1 MPKLTLTAAGRA
13 QQTLRSIRLELGL
26 NLREASERIGCSISA
41 LSKVER
47 SLRSFSFYYA
57 VAVSKAYHIP
67 LDSLALLLYPQSG
80 DESWTPK
87 RKWKSEPR
95 PAVETKRRARSAE
108 KGTLLVSAPDGSKT
122 LPRLALSPSVQWFQ
136 KYGHEPHCN
145 KMFTAIIGTAEDFCD
160 CCASVGAHPNA

>member
-95 PAVETKRRARSAE
+95 QVPGTKSRAPFVATGTALASALGGEVKLPADLE
-108 KGTLLVSAPDGSKT
+108 
-122 LPRLALSPSVQWFQ
+122 WFE

-145 KMFTAIIGTAEDFCD
+145 LMFPATSRTAEDFCD
-160 CCASVGAHPNA
+160 CCASVGAKPNA

>member
-13 QQTLRSIRLELGL
+13 RQTLRSIRLDLGL

-47 SLRSFSFYYA
+47 SMRSFSFYYA
-57 VAVSKAYHIP
+57 VAVSKAYRIP

-80 DESWTPK
+80 EESWTPK

-95 PAVETKRRARSAE
+95 AAVGTKSRAHSVGEVMPLAAALDGDFKHSLCTPQYLTAPSFL
-108 KGTLLVSAPDGSKT
+108 KGT
-122 LPRLALSPSVQWFQ
+122 
-136 KYGHEPHCN
+136 
-145 KMFTAIIGTAEDFCD
+145 
-160 CCASVGAHPNA
+160 

>member
-47 SLRSFSFYYA
+47 SLRSFSFYHA

-80 DESWTPK
+80 EESWTPK

-95 PAVETKRRARSAE
+95 PAAETKSRVPSAE
-108 KGTLLVSAPDGSKT
+108 APIPLAAALDGDFEHCLFTPKYLTTPSFLKG
-122 LPRLALSPSVQWFQ
+122 
-136 KYGHEPHCN
+136 
-145 KMFTAIIGTAEDFCD
+145 I
-160 CCASVGAHPNA
+160 